1 MPQRSDRDQWR
12 EIMKGFSLI
21 SQVGL
26 IMVGCILAGFL
37 LGLWLGGTLGAVLGL
52 IAGVAAGFLNCYRAL
67 MTQAGPIGPSS
78 EKGLRPSERKRDGE
92 DR

>member
-1 MPQRSDRDQWR
+1 MPKGTDRDQWR

-37 LGLWLGGTLGAVLGL
+37 LGLWLGGVWGALVGLGL
-52 IAGVAAGFLNCYRAL
+52 GIAAGFLNCYRAL
-67 MTQAGPIGPSS
+67 MAQAGLSDASS
-78 EKGLRPSERKRDGE
+78 GKE
-92 DR
+92 DRSKDRHRNREDC

>member
-1 MPQRSDRDQWR
+1 MLKGTDRDQWR

-37 LGLWLGGTLGAVLGL
+37 LGLWLGGALGAIIGL
-52 IAGVAAGFLNCYRAL
+52 IVGVTAGFLNCYRAL
-67 MTQAGPIGPSS
+67 MAQAGLSGPSS
-78 EKGLRPSERKRDGE
+78 EKGLRPPERKRDGE